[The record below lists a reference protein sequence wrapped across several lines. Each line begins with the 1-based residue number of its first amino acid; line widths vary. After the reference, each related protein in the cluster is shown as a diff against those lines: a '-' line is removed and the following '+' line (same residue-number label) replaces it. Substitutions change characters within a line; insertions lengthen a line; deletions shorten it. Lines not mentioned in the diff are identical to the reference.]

1 MLPTDGIPVTKAKAI
16 GWREWSK
23 DAFEDAKKGNKLVLL
38 DLSAVWCHW
47 CHVMDSTT
55 YSDAEVIAAIN
66 DNFIPVRV
74 DIDRRPDIS
83 ERYNRGGFPTTA
95 FLSELGESVWGATY
109 IPPADMKR
117 IVKAILDAKVS
128 GEIDS
133 ALERGR
139 LRYLDISKTLQKK
152 RTADSEFIR
161 TLFEDI
167 FSAYDVEHGGFGVA
181 PKFPH
186 PDVLNLLIEWYAH
199 NHDDELAEA
208 VTNTLDRMTN
218 GLYDE
223 VEGGVFRYSVARDWR
238 EPHYEKMLETNAGFL
253 RNLLHALKILGHEKY
268 AATARG
274 VANYLLNSLRDP
286 VSGGFY
292 GSQDADEDYYGLS
305 SKDRHKR
312 QSPAVDRS
320 VFAGW
325 NSEAVAA
332 LLEAGFVLRERNYV
346 DAAMAAWHYMIRQLW
361 NPQIGL
367 VRHLEGQETY
377 LFADQVS
384 FFEALL
390 AVHELSPDEQPL
402 EIAARLL
409 VGAHKA
415 FSDPDGGYADVMK
428 DEDEIGELANPRR
441 PLVENSKWS
450 MALAS
455 YAMASH
461 DASHVERAREIL
473 GSFTSKEVEA
483 HGLFAAPFISAW
495 WVLER
500 GPMGVEVHD
509 PKAHDALESD
519 LWLAAKDILNPGMI
533 VMMARED
540 GVRREP
546 DGRPYAVVCSTSGC
560 SGEIADSKGLVA
572 RLSSIQSSQV

>member
-1 MLPTDGIPVTKAKAI
+1 MQRTNQTKVSKTEAI
-16 GWREWSK
+16 RWRDWSK
-23 DAFEDAKKGNKLVLL
+23 DAFGDAKKGNKLVLL

-55 YSDAEVIAAIN
+55 YSDEEIISTIN

-95 FLSELGESVWGATY
+95 FLSHLGESVWGATY

-117 IVKAILDAKVS
+117 IVKAILDAKAS

-139 LRYLDISKTLQKK
+139 LQYLDTSKALQKK
-152 RTADSEFIR
+152 RIADSEFI
-161 TLFEDI
+161 TSLFEDI
-167 FSAYDVEHGGFGVA
+167 FSAYDVEYGGFGVA

-186 PDVLNLLIEWYAH
+186 PDVVDLLLQRYTY
-199 NHDDELAEA
+199 NTDNELAVA
-208 VTNTLDRMTN
+208 ATNTLDRMTK

-223 VEGGVFRYSVARDWR
+223 AEGGVFRYSVTRDWR

-253 RNLLHALKILGHEKY
+253 RNLLRAHKILDREKY
-268 AATARG
+268 VATARG

-286 VSGGFY
+286 NGGGFC
-292 GSQDADEDYYGLS
+292 GSQDADEAYYGLS
-305 SKDRHKR
+305 AKDRRGRKA
-312 QSPAVDRS
+312 PAIDRS

-325 NSEAVAA
+325 NSEAVVA
-332 LLEAGFVLRERNYV
+332 LSEAGVVLRDRGYA
-346 DAAMAAWHYMIRQLW
+346 DAAMAAWRYTIRQLW

-384 FFEALL
+384 FFESLL
-390 AVHELSPDEQPL
+390 AALELSRDEQPL
-402 EIAARLL
+402 EVAARLL
-409 VGAHKA
+409 EGVHKA
-415 FSDPDGGYADVMK
+415 FADPDGGYSDVMRR
-428 DEDEIGELANPRR
+428 EDDIGELANPRR

-461 DASHVERAREIL
+461 DPSQIERAWEIL
-473 GSFTSKEVEA
+473 RSFAAKDVEG
-483 HGLFAAPFISAW
+483 HGLFAAPYISAW

-500 GPMGVEVHD
+500 GPMSVEIHD
-509 PKAHDALESD
+509 PKTADAFESD
-519 LWLAAKDILNPGMI
+519 LWLAAKDLLNPGI
-533 VMMARED
+533 VVIMSRED
-540 GVRREP
+540 GERSRP
-546 DGRPYAVVCSTSGC
+546 DGRPFAVVCTTSGC
-560 SGEIADSKGLVA
+560 SEGIVDGKGLVA
-572 RLSSIQSSQV
+572 RLSPIQSSQV

>member
-1 MLPTDGIPVTKAKAI
+1 MPPTDGTRVSNAKAI
-16 GWREWSK
+16 RWREWSK

-55 YSDAEVIAAIN
+55 YSDAEVIAIIT
-66 DNFIPVRV
+66 DNLVPVRV

-95 FLSELGESVWGATY
+95 FLSDLGESVWGATY

-117 IVKAILDAKVS
+117 IVKAILAAKAS

-139 LRYLDISKTLQKK
+139 LRYLDISQTLQKK
-152 RTADSEFIR
+152 RTADSEFIA

-186 PDVLNLLIEWYAH
+186 PDVVNLLLQRYAH
-199 NHDDELAEA
+199 NLDSELAEA
-208 VTNTLDRMTN
+208 VTNTLDRMTE
-218 GLYDE
+218 GLCDM
-223 VEGGVFRYSVARDWR
+223 VEGGVFRYSVARDWH
-238 EPHYEKMLETNAGFL
+238 EPHFEKMLETNAGFL
-253 RNLLHALKILGHEKY
+253 RNLIHAFEIFGHEKY

-286 VSGGFY
+286 IDGGFY

-305 SKDRHKR
+305 AKERLER
-312 QSPAVDRS
+312 RSPAVDRS

-325 NSEAVAA
+325 NSEAVTA
-332 LLEAGFVLRERNYV
+332 LLEAGFVLRERRYV
-346 DAAMAAWHYMIRQLW
+346 DAAMAAWHYAVRQLW

-384 FFEALL
+384 FFESLL
-390 AVHELSPDEQPL
+390 AVLELSRDDQAL

-409 VGAHKA
+409 EGAHKA
-415 FSDPDGGYADVMK
+415 FADPDGGYADVMRK
-428 DEDEIGELANPRR
+428 EDEIGELASPRR

-450 MALAS
+450 VALAS

-461 DASHVERAREIL
+461 DASQIETAWEIL
-473 GSFTSKEVEA
+473 RSFTSKEVEA
-483 HGLFAAPFISAW
+483 HGLFAAPYISAW

-500 GPMGVEVHD
+500 GPIGVEVHD
-509 PKAHDALESD
+509 PKANDALESD
-519 LWLAAKDILNPGMI
+519 LWLAAKNILNPGVI
-533 VMMARED
+533 VVIARED
-540 GVRREP
+540 GVRRIP
-546 DGRPYAVVCSTSGC
+546 DGRPFAVVCTTSGC
-560 SGEIADSKGLVA
+560 SGEIADRKDLVT

>member
-1 MLPTDGIPVTKAKAI
+1 MLPPDGTPSSKARAI

-23 DAFEDAKKGNKLVLL
+23 DAFEDAKKRNKLVLL

-55 YSDAEVIAAIN
+55 YSDAEVVAAVN

-95 FLSELGESVWGATY
+95 FLSDLGESVWGATY

-117 IVKAILDAKVS
+117 IIKAILDAKAS

-139 LRYLDISKTLQKK
+139 LRYLDISKAVQKK
-152 RTADSEFIR
+152 RTADSEFVAN
-161 TLFEDI
+161 LFEDI
-167 FSAYDVEHGGFGVA
+167 FSAYDVEYGGFGVA

-186 PDVLNLLIEWYAH
+186 PDVVNLLLQQYAYTL
-199 NHDDELAEA
+199 DSELADA
-208 VTNTLDRMTN
+208 ITNTLDRMTK
-218 GLYDE
+218 GLYDD

-253 RNLLHALKILGHEKY
+253 RNLLRARKILGREKY

-274 VANYLLNSLRDP
+274 VANYLLKSLRDP
-286 VSGGFY
+286 IGGGFY

-305 SKDRHKR
+305 AKDRPERKA
-312 QSPAVDRS
+312 PAVDGS

-325 NSEAVAA
+325 NSEAVVAF
-332 LLEAGFVLRERNYV
+332 LEAGFVLRERIYV
-346 DAAMAAWHYMIRQLW
+346 DAALAAWHYTVRQLW

-384 FFEALL
+384 FLESLL
-390 AVHELSPDEQPL
+390 AVLELSQDEQPL
-402 EIAARLL
+402 GIAARLL
-409 VGAHKA
+409 EGVHKA
-415 FSDPDGGYADVMK
+415 FADSDGGFADVMK
-428 DEDEIGELANPRR
+428 REDEIGELTNPRR

-450 MALAS
+450 IALAS

-461 DASHVERAREIL
+461 DASHIESAWEIL
-473 GSFTSKEVEA
+473 RSFTSKNVEA
-483 HGLFAAPFISAW
+483 HGLFAAPYISAW

-500 GPMGVEVHD
+500 GPMSVEIHD
-509 PKAHDALESD
+509 PKVKNALESN
-519 LWLAAKDILNPGMI
+519 LWLAAKDVLNPGVI
-533 VMMARED
+533 VVMARED
-540 GVRREP
+540 GVRRAPE
-546 DGRPYAVVCSTSGC
+546 GRPFAVVCTTSGC
-560 SGEIADSKGLVA
+560 SGEISDSKGLVA

>member
-1 MLPTDGIPVTKAKAI
+1 MPPTNRTPVSRAKAI
-16 GWREWSK
+16 RWREWSK
-23 DAFEDAKKGNKLVLL
+23 DAFEDARKEKRLVLL

-55 YSDAEVIAAIN
+55 YSDAEVIAAIS

-95 FLSELGESVWGATY
+95 FLSDLGESVWGATY

-117 IVKAILDAKVS
+117 IVKAILDAKAS

-139 LRYLDISKTLQKK
+139 LSYLDISKATQKK
-152 RTADSEFIR
+152 RIADSEFIT
-161 TLFEDI
+161 TLFEDV

-186 PDVLNLLIEWYAH
+186 PDVVNLLLQRYSH
-199 NHDDELAEA
+199 NLDNELAAA
-208 VTNTLDRMTN
+208 VTNTLDRMTD
-218 GLYDE
+218 GLHDE
-223 VEGGVFRYSVARDWR
+223 VEGGVFRYSVTRDWR

-253 RNLLHALKILGHEKY
+253 RNLLHAFRILGVEKY

-286 VSGGFY
+286 IGGGFC
-292 GSQDADEDYYGLS
+292 GSQDADEDYYRLS
-305 SKDRHKR
+305 AKDRPR
-312 QSPAVDRS
+312 QQSPAVDRS

-325 NSEAVAA
+325 NSEAVVAF
-332 LLEAGFVLRERNYV
+332 LEAGFILRERSYV
-346 DAAMAAWHYMIRQLW
+346 DAATAAWHYTIRQLW
-361 NPQIGL
+361 NPQVGL
-367 VRHLEGQETY
+367 VRHLEGQESY
-377 LFADQVS
+377 LFTDQVS
-384 FFEALL
+384 FFESLL
-390 AVHELSPDEQPL
+390 AVLQLSRNEEPL
-402 EIAARLL
+402 EIATRLL
-409 VGAHKA
+409 EGVHKA
-415 FSDPDGGYADVMK
+415 FANPEGGYSDVMRK
-428 DEDEIGELANPRR
+428 EDEIGELANPRR

-461 DASHVERAREIL
+461 ETSHVESAWEIL
-473 GSFTSKEVEA
+473 KSFTSKDVEA
-483 HGLFAAPFISAW
+483 HGLFAAPYISAW

-500 GPMGVEVHD
+500 GPMSVEVHD
-509 PKAHDALESD
+509 SSASDVLESN
-519 LWLAAKDILNPGMI
+519 LWVAAKDTLNPGVI
-533 VMMARED
+533 VMMVRGDELQLGPDAR
-540 GVRREP
+540 P
-546 DGRPYAVVCSTSGC
+546 FAVVCSSSGC
-560 SGEIADSKGLVA
+560 SGEIADSKNLVA
-572 RLSSIQSSQV
+572 RLSPIQSSQV

>member
-1 MLPTDGIPVTKAKAI
+1 
-16 GWREWSK
+16 
-23 DAFEDAKKGNKLVLL
+23 
-38 DLSAVWCHW
+38 
-47 CHVMDSTT
+47 MDSTT
-55 YSDAEVIAAIN
+55 YSDAEVIETIN

-95 FLSELGESVWGATY
+95 FLSDLGESVWGATY
-109 IPPADMKR
+109 IPPADMRR
-117 IVKAILDAKVS
+117 IIKAILDAKAS

-139 LRYLDISKTLQKK
+139 LSYLDISKDLPKK
-152 RTADSEFIR
+152 TADSEYI
-161 TLFEDI
+161 TDLFEDI
-167 FSAYDVEHGGFGVA
+167 FSAYDVEHGGFGVS

-186 PDVLNLLIEWYAH
+186 PDAVNLLLRRYAH
-199 NHDDELAEA
+199 TLDNEFAEA
-208 VTNTLDRMTN
+208 ITNTLDRMTK

-223 VEGGVFRYSVARDWR
+223 VEGGVFRYSVTRDWR
-238 EPHYEKMLETNAGFL
+238 EPHYEKMLETNVGFL
-253 RNLLHALKILGHEKY
+253 RNLLHAHKILGHEKY

-274 VANYLLNSLRDP
+274 VANYLLISLRDP
-286 VSGGFY
+286 IGGGFY

-305 SKDRHKR
+305 AKDRAGSKP
-312 QSPAVDRS
+312 PAVDRS
-320 VFAGW
+320 VFASW
-325 NSEAVAA
+325 NSEAVVA
-332 LLEAGFVLRERNYV
+332 LLEAGFVLRENGYV
-346 DAAMAAWHYMIRQLW
+346 DAAMAAWHYTIRRLW

-390 AVHELSPDEQPL
+390 AVLELSQDEQSL
-402 EIAARLL
+402 GVAARLL
-409 VGAHKA
+409 EGVHEA
-415 FSDPDGGYADVMK
+415 FADSEGGFSDVMK
-428 DEDEIGELANPRR
+428 KGDEIGELANPRR

-450 MALAS
+450 IALAS

-461 DASHVERAREIL
+461 NAGHIENAWEIL
-473 GSFTSKEVEA
+473 KSFSSKNVEA
-483 HGLFAAPFISAW
+483 HGLFAAPYISAW

-500 GPMGVEVHD
+500 GPMSVEIHD
-509 PKAHDALESD
+509 PNVNDVLESD
-519 LWLAAKDILNPGMI
+519 LWLAAKDVLTPGVI

-540 GVRREP
+540 GVRRGP
-546 DGRPYAVVCSTSGC
+546 DGRPFAVVCTTSGC
-560 SGEIADSKGLVA
+560 SGEIADSKDLVA

>member
-1 MLPTDGIPVTKAKAI
+1 MPPRDGNPVSKTKTI
-16 GWREWSK
+16 EWREWSK

-95 FLSELGESVWGATY
+95 FLSDLGESVWGATY

-117 IVKAILDAKVS
+117 IVKAILDAKAS

-139 LRYLDISKTLQKK
+139 LQYLDISKALQKK
-152 RTADSEFIR
+152 RIADSEFI
-161 TLFEDI
+161 TSLFEDV

-186 PDVLNLLIEWYAH
+186 PEVVNLLLQRYSH
-199 NHDDELAEA
+199 NHDSELSAA
-208 VTNTLDRMTN
+208 VTNTLDRMTK
-218 GLYDE
+218 GLYDD
-223 VEGGVFRYSVARDWR
+223 VEGGVFRYSVTRDWR

-268 AATARG
+268 ATTARG

-286 VSGGFY
+286 IGGGFY
-292 GSQDADEDYYGLS
+292 GSQDADEDYYRLS
-305 SKDRHKR
+305 AKERPR
-312 QSPAVDRS
+312 GRAPAVDKS
-320 VFAGW
+320 VFSGW
-325 NSEAVAA
+325 NSEAVVA
-332 LLEAGFVLRERNYV
+332 LIEAGFVLRERRYL
-346 DAAMAAWHYMIRQLW
+346 DAAMTAWQYTILKLW
-361 NPQIGL
+361 NPQMGL
-367 VRHLEGQETY
+367 VRHLEGQDTY

-384 FFEALL
+384 FLESLL
-390 AVHELSPDEQPL
+390 AVLQLSRDERPL
-402 EIAARLL
+402 KTAARLL
-409 VGAHKA
+409 EGVRKA
-415 FSDPDGGYADVMK
+415 FANPEGGYSDVVRR
-428 DEDEIGELANPRR
+428 EDEIGELANPRR

-450 MALAS
+450 EALGS

-461 DASHVERAREIL
+461 EASHIESAWEIL
-473 GSFTSKEVEA
+473 RSYASKDVEA
-483 HGLFAAPFISAW
+483 HGLFAAPYISAW

-500 GPMGVEVHD
+500 GSMSVEIHD
-509 PKAHDALESD
+509 PEASDALESD
-519 LWLAAKDILNPGMI
+519 LWLAAKDTLNPGVI
-533 VMMARED
+533 VTMAREE
-540 GVRREP
+540 GLQRGP
-546 DGRPYAVVCSTSGC
+546 NAGPFAVVCTASGC
-560 SGEIADSKGLVA
+560 SGEIIDSKDLIA
-572 RLSSIQSSQV
+572 RLSAIQSSQV

>member
-1 MLPTDGIPVTKAKAI
+1 MPPTNRTPVSRAKAI

-23 DAFEDAKKGNKLVLL
+23 DAFEDARKEKRLVLL

-55 YSDAEVIAAIN
+55 YSDAEVIAAIS

-95 FLSELGESVWGATY
+95 FLSDLGESVWGATY

-117 IVKAILDAKVS
+117 IVKAILDAKAS

-139 LRYLDISKTLQKK
+139 LSYLDISKATQKK
-152 RTADSEFIR
+152 RIADSEFIT
-161 TLFEDI
+161 TLFEDV

-186 PDVLNLLIEWYAH
+186 PDVVNLLLQRYSH
-199 NHDDELAEA
+199 NLDNELAAA
-208 VTNTLDRMTN
+208 VTNTLDRMTD
-218 GLYDE
+218 GLHDE
-223 VEGGVFRYSVARDWR
+223 VEGGVFRYSVTRDWR

-253 RNLLHALKILGHEKY
+253 RNLLHAFRILGIEKY

-286 VSGGFY
+286 IGGGFY
-292 GSQDADEDYYGLS
+292 GSQDADEDYYRLS
-305 SKDRHKR
+305 AKDRPR
-312 QSPAVDRS
+312 QQSPAVDRS

-325 NSEAVAA
+325 NSEAVVAF
-332 LLEAGFVLRERNYV
+332 LEAGFILRERSYV
-346 DAAMAAWHYMIRQLW
+346 DAATAAWHYTIRQLW
-361 NPQIGL
+361 NPQVGL
-367 VRHLEGQETY
+367 VRHLEGQESY
-377 LFADQVS
+377 LFTDQVS
-384 FFEALL
+384 FFESLL
-390 AVHELSPDEQPL
+390 AVLQLSRDEEPL
-402 EIAARLL
+402 EIATRLL
-409 VGAHKA
+409 EGVHKA
-415 FSDPDGGYADVMK
+415 FANPEGGYSDVMRK
-428 DEDEIGELANPRR
+428 EDEIGELANPRR

-461 DASHVERAREIL
+461 ETSHVESAWEIL
-473 GSFTSKEVEA
+473 KSFTSKDVEA
-483 HGLFAAPFISAW
+483 HGLFAAPYISAW

-500 GPMGVEVHD
+500 GPMSVEVHD
-509 PKAHDALESD
+509 SRASDVLESD
-519 LWLAAKDILNPGMI
+519 LWVAAKDTLNPGVI
-533 VMMARED
+533 VMMVRGDELQLGPDAR
-540 GVRREP
+540 P
-546 DGRPYAVVCSTSGC
+546 FAVVCSSSGC
-560 SGEIADSKGLVA
+560 SGEIADSKNLVA
-572 RLSSIQSSQV
+572 RLSPIQSSQV

>member
-1 MLPTDGIPVTKAKAI
+1 MPLVDGTRAAKVKAI
-16 GWREWSK
+16 EWREWSK

-55 YSDAEVIAAIN
+55 YSDEDVIAAIN
-66 DNFIPVRV
+66 DNFIPIRV

-95 FLSELGESVWGATY
+95 FLSDLGESVWGATY
-109 IPPADMKR
+109 IPPPDMKR
-117 IVKAILDAKVS
+117 IIRSILEAKAS

-139 LRYLDISKTLQKK
+139 LQYLDISKTLQKK
-152 RTADSEFIR
+152 RTVDSDIIT

-167 FSAYDVEHGGFGVA
+167 FSAYDVESGGFGVA

-186 PDVLNLLIEWYAH
+186 PDVVSLLLQRYTISR
-199 NHDDELAEA
+199 DDELAEA
-208 VTNTLDRMTN
+208 VINTLDRMTT
-218 GLYDE
+218 GLYDD
-223 VEGGVFRYSVARDWR
+223 VEGGVFRYSVTRDWR

-253 RNLLHALKILGHEKY
+253 RNLIHAFKILGHERY
-268 AATARG
+268 AVTARG
-274 VANYLLNSLRDP
+274 VANYALNSLRDP
-286 VSGGFY
+286 VGGGFY
-292 GSQDADEDYYGLS
+292 GSQDADENYYGLS
-305 SKDRHKR
+305 AKDRHGR
-312 QSPAVDRS
+312 LSPAVDKS

-325 NSEAVAA
+325 NSEAIVA
-332 LLEAGFVLRERNYV
+332 LLEAGSVLRDRGYV
-346 DAAMAAWHYMIRQLW
+346 DVAMAAWHYTIRKLW
-361 NPQIGL
+361 NPQVGL

-384 FFEALL
+384 FFESLL
-390 AVHELSPDEQPL
+390 AVLELTRDEQPL

-409 VGAHKA
+409 DGVHKA
-415 FSDPDGGYADVMK
+415 FADSDGGYADVMRR
-428 DEDEIGELANPRR
+428 EDEIGELADPRR

-450 MALAS
+450 MAMAS

-461 DASHVERAREIL
+461 DTSYIERAWETLR
-473 GSFTSKEVEA
+473 SFTPKVVEA
-483 HGLFAAPFISAW
+483 HGLFAAPYISTW

-500 GPMGVEVHD
+500 GPVSVEIHD
-509 PKAHDALESD
+509 PAASDALESG
-519 LWLAAKDILNPGMI
+519 LWLAAKDALNPGVI

-540 GVRREP
+540 EVRRGP
-546 DGRPYAVVCSTSGC
+546 GGQSSAVVCTASGC
-560 SGEIADSKGLVA
+560 SGEIVDSKDLVA
-572 RLSSIQSSQV
+572 RLSSTQSSQV

>member
-1 MLPTDGIPVTKAKAI
+1 MLPADMTPVSKAKAI
-16 GWREWSK
+16 RWREWSK
-23 DAFEDAKKGNKLVLL
+23 DAFDEARKGNKLVLL

-55 YSDAEVIAAIN
+55 YSDTEVIAAIN

-95 FLSELGESVWGATY
+95 FLSDLGESVWGATY
-109 IPPADMKR
+109 IPPTDMKR
-117 IVKAILDAKVS
+117 IVKAILDAKAS

-139 LRYLDISKTLQKK
+139 LRYLDISKAQQKK
-152 RTADSEFIR
+152 RTADSEFIT
-161 TLFEDI
+161 TLFEDV

-186 PDVLNLLIEWYAH
+186 PDVVNLLLQRYTH
-199 NHDDELAEA
+199 NLDNELAEA

-218 GLYDE
+218 GLYDT
-223 VEGGVFRYSVARDWR
+223 VEGGVFRYSVTRDWR

-253 RNLLHALKILGHEKY
+253 RNLLHALKTLGHERY

-274 VANYLLNSLRDP
+274 VANYLLNCLRDP
-286 VSGGFY
+286 IGGGFY

-305 SKDRHKR
+305 AKDRLKR
-312 QSPAVDRS
+312 QTPAVDRT

-325 NSEAVAA
+325 NSEAVVA
-332 LLEAGFVLRERNYV
+332 LLEAGFVLRERSYV
-346 DAAMAAWHYMIRQLW
+346 DAAMAAWHHAIRQLW
-361 NPQIGL
+361 NPRIGL

-384 FFEALL
+384 FLESLL
-390 AVHELSPDEQPL
+390 AVLELSRDKQPL

-409 VGAHKA
+409 EGVNKA
-415 FSDPDGGYADVMK
+415 FADPDGGFADVMK
-428 DEDEIGELANPRR
+428 NEDEIGELANPRR

-461 DASHVERAREIL
+461 DARHIESAREIL
-473 GSFTSKEVEA
+473 RSFTSKDVEA
-483 HGLFAAPFISAW
+483 HGLFAAPYISAW

-500 GPMGVEVHD
+500 GPMGVEIHD
-509 PKAHDALESD
+509 PKASDGLESD
-519 LWLAAKDILNPGMI
+519 LWLAAKDTLNPGVI
-533 VMMARED
+533 VMMARKD
-540 GVRREP
+540 GLRRGP
-546 DGRPYAVVCSTSGC
+546 DARPFAVVCTTSGC
-560 SGEIADSKGLVA
+560 SGELADSKGLVA
-572 RLSSIQSSQV
+572 RLLSIQSSQV